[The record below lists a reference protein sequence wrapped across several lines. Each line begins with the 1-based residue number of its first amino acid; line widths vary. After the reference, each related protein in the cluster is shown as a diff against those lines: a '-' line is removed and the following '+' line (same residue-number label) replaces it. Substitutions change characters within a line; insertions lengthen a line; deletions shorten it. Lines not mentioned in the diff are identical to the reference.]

1 MNIKCEHPVII
12 ENPYLKYLV
21 SKYQKVYMN
30 GRWLNLSAYDC
41 FKPVDVVFNRH
52 NLHGDVEEYHDTE
65 NIFVGKVSRNR
76 TIWSDWNSKY
86 HPLFWKTRTGVTLDN
101 IDDFY
106 VVSPDGEIFPVYMV
120 VPCGKCSL
128 CREKKVK
135 MWMTRCLAET
145 VTSNYPPL
153 FITLTYRDADL
164 PADGVNIVDYQKF
177 LKRLR
182 IRLERHFGKKF
193 NLRYLIVAEYGTQK
207 KRPHYHMLLWN
218 MPFIDCPEDGKSSWQ
233 ALHDYIQDAWS
244 HGWIGIDRCKD
255 ASGKYCMKYMRKECE
270 VPEGCNPCFMR
281 SSRRRGIGYQ
291 CAENLRTWISQNPG
305 ATSIDLTNPFDGSTT
320 TCVIPDYFKRIWFPS
335 LSVIVPQQIRDRVAS
350 FMDSARNLAWFYD
363 RIFTLVDV
371 KQLTSD
377 LYKCYDDVA
386 QKYSYCIENF
396 EDIYPDSVA
405 RKDME
410 GAVSNFC
417 SSYVNRSRPNLVL
430 GLDWY
435 KSMLHDFN
443 VSYSILMN
451 SNIDKAHV
459 MMLLDLHSRHSEL
472 MKLAAESAPEFNVVD
487 EVARVARQ
495 NARIMHNVSY
505 DDDCYLLEE

>member
-1 MNIKCEHPVII
+1 MKIKCEHPVII

-21 SKYQKVYMN
+21 SKYQKVYLKDH
-30 GRWLNLSAYDC
+30 WLNLSIFDHLKEDA
-41 FKPVDVVFNRH
+41 N
-52 NLHGDVEEYHDTE
+52 GDK
-65 NIFVGKVSRNR
+65 FFCGKVTRNR
-76 TIWSDWNSKY
+76 TIWSDWESKY
-86 HPLFWKTRTGVTLDN
+86 HPLFWKTRTGVTIDN

-106 VVSPDGEIFPVYMV
+106 IVTPDGEMLPVYMV
-120 VPCGKCSL
+120 VPCGKCCL

-255 ASGKYCMKYMRKECE
+255 ASGKYCMKYMRKECD
-270 VPEGCNPCFMR
+270 VPEGSNPCFMR

-291 CAENLRTWISQNPG
+291 VAENLKTWIRENPN
-305 ATSIDLTNPFDGSTT
+305 ATSIDLTNPFDGSVT
-320 TCVIPDYFKRIWFPS
+320 TCCIPDYFKRIWFPS
-335 LSVIVPQQIRDRVAS
+335 LSSIVPQAIRDGVRD
-350 FMDSARNLAWFYD
+350 FMDCARSLAWFYH
-363 RIFTLVDV
+363 RIESIVDV
-371 KQLTSD
+371 NSLESD
-377 LYKCYDDVA
+377 LFKCYDAVSY
-386 QKYSYCIENF
+386 KYSYCCENF
-396 EDIYPDSVA
+396 DDVYPDSVS
-405 RKDME
+405 RKDIE
-410 GAVSNFC
+410 GAVSDYCADF
-417 SSYVNRSRPNLVL
+417 VNRSRPELIL
-430 GLDWY
+430 GLEWY
-435 KSMLHDFN
+435 KVLVDKFKALYVKLMNAPIDRQN
-443 VSYSILMN
+443 VILM
-451 SNIDKAHV
+451 
-459 MMLLDLHSRHSEL
+459 LDLHASHSEL
-472 MKLAAESAPEFNVVD
+472 MKLAAESISDFNVLD
-487 EVARVARQ
+487 EVARVKRC
-495 NARIMHNVSY
+495 NSRIMHNVTP
-505 DDDCYLLEE
+505 DDDCYMLE